1 MHAIAAHVLLLLP
14 HNDSLLRLNWR
25 FLFPPPQFQ
34 RNELFMKLLV
44 SVLLLATPAFAAP
57 QGQSSI
63 TGTWRGS
70 ATVHGQQVPVVLQI
84 TGGTGSLQAALLNGP
99 ESSPASSAVF
109 SGNHLLVSFNYYART
124 LDATLANGHLSGTF
138 GTATTRYPVDLAE
151 RNGVTGNGETP
162 GQDIGGE
169 WEIAVKSAKGES
181 AWQLRVEPAKSG
193 GAIRAVVQRID
204 GDTGSLYG
212 GWTGKD
218 YRISHFTA
226 AGPALYSLA
235 PQTDGTLLV
244 SNLLRADT
252 GEQQNLVARRPA
264 QARAS
269 KLVGPTDPT
278 EQTRMKDSSARFA
291 FSFPDLTGKLVSN
304 TDPQF
309 DGKVVIV
316 AIGGSW
322 CPNCHDEAPFL
333 ESLYQQFHSKGLEI
347 VNLSFEE
354 EHQVKAPERL
364 RAFIAKYGLTYTVLV
379 AGDTEQLNEKVPQ
392 AENLNCWPTSFFLG
406 RDGRV
411 REIHAGFAGPANPQ
425 AHEAL
430 IKETTKLVEQLLA
443 EPVPSQQA
451 VLR

>member
-1 MHAIAAHVLLLLP
+1 
-14 HNDSLLRLNWR
+14 
-25 FLFPPPQFQ
+25 
-34 RNELFMKLLV
+34 MKLLV
-44 SVLLLATPAFAAP
+44 SVLLLVTPAFAAP

-138 GTATTRYPVDLAE
+138 GTATTRYPIDLAKGS
-151 RNGVTGNGETP
+151 GVTGNGEAA

-193 GAIRAVVQRID
+193 GGEIRAVVQRID

-235 PQTDGTLLV
+235 PQADGTLLV

-264 QARAS
+264 EARAS

-278 EQTRMKDSSARFA
+278 EQTRMKDPSARFA
-291 FSFPDLTGKLVSN
+291 FSFPDLTGKVVSN

-379 AGDTEQLNEKVPQ
+379 AGDTDQLDEKVPQ
-392 AENLNCWPTSFFLG
+392 AVNLNCWPTSFFLG